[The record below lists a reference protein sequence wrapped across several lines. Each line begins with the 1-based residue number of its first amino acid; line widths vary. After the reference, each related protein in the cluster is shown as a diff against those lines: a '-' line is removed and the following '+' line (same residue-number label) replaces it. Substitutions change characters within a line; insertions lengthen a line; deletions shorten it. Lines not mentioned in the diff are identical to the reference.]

1 MKSGDIGIRWFCMNS
16 LIDYQPNTNKPE
28 KVIKFVGTMEKL
40 VIHSSKWWS
49 SCHSKAPT
57 VWETPPMPEPPT
69 RTVFK
74 DIHLKSEA
82 TMEKAFRRKIPLLWS
97 SRKTSDSL
105 IHWLHWLFKW
115 FKAQQV
121 VNFPCPC
128 GLYPACGWSPEKE
141 AMIKMLCWVFSLFS
155 TFARFWLPTSRCP

>member
-1 MKSGDIGIRWFCMNS
+1 MNS
-16 LIDYQPNTNKPE
+16 LVDYQLNANKPE

-40 VIHSSKWWS
+40 VGHSSKWWS

-74 DIHLKSEA
+74 DIQLKSEA

-97 SRKTSDSL
+97 SRKTSISL

-141 AMIKMLCWVFSLFS
+141 AMIKMLCWNFSLFS